1 MGIAMTTQTST
12 NQAFGPTP
20 EPRNEKN
27 ASHIFVMVAMG
38 LVAAA
43 IGVGLKVQ
51 LGLAAGP
58 AFAAAT
64 AVASILFALHALNL
78 RYARTQALEAEIAR
92 LESEVG
98 RTSVRMP
105 APSQRMP
112 PIPRPLTERST
123 SQPAVQPEPAQQPA
137 RAPAGAA
144 SPDHHAAASAPV
156 ANRPFAAS
164 GGPGLSEF
172 AARASTL
179 DDRPSVSDTAS
190 ALEDAWNFRPQ
201 HPPMERGNVPTSGTG
216 QVLQP
221 ALSAGLSSRLVAAVD
236 GVRADARL
244 DFRPESRPESR
255 PEARPE
261 SRNESL
267 HSSLREA
274 DVEMI
279 QSLIKKLADEVNAT
293 EASHQASPPARAEQT
308 ARPPAGHEGYAGA
321 ASTGPSALP
330 RSVEASID
338 ALRMTADAMG
348 AAPRIPAHH
357 RPQPTGLSRLIP
369 PQVSA
374 APQPSPQTQMQP
386 QSRDT
391 GTGPQRPPTAPSTPA
406 HSHVAAIAQ
415 ALHAGRV
422 DVLLE
427 PIMGLGDLRARHYEV
442 SIRLGGPAGE
452 PVDADPHSRTLA
464 GTGVLPLLDRA
475 RFARTA
481 NVAERLE
488 ERGKSGSVFS
498 AFSGESLADKGFVA
512 AAAESC
518 RERASVGGQL
528 VLSFAQS
535 DVRMLS
541 PGQWNALGDLR
552 DLGFRF
558 AISDVTHLDMDFE
571 RLAATGF
578 TFVKLDADVFLD
590 GMRAPYGLIPPGD
603 ICRHLAGL
611 GLSPIVGRI
620 DDDSERARLHN
631 FGVVYGQGSL
641 FGGARP
647 VKADALARPHHAAA

>member
-1 MGIAMTTQTST
+1 MPGYGIVEDRR
-12 NQAFGPTP
+12 PT
-20 EPRNEKN
+20 
-27 ASHIFVMVAMG
+27 
-38 LVAAA
+38 
-43 IGVGLKVQ
+43 
-51 LGLAAGP
+51 
-58 AFAAAT
+58 
-64 AVASILFALHALNL
+64 
-78 RYARTQALEAEIAR
+78 
-92 LESEVG
+92 
-98 RTSVRMP
+98 
-105 APSQRMP
+105 
-112 PIPRPLTERST
+112 
-123 SQPAVQPEPAQQPA
+123 
-137 RAPAGAA
+137 
-144 SPDHHAAASAPV
+144 
-156 ANRPFAAS
+156 
-164 GGPGLSEF
+164 
-172 AARASTL
+172 
-179 DDRPSVSDTAS
+179 
-190 ALEDAWNFRPQ
+190 
-201 HPPMERGNVPTSGTG
+201 
-216 QVLQP
+216 
-221 ALSAGLSSRLVAAVD
+221 LSAGLPPRLVAAVE
-236 GVRADARL
+236 GVRAETRPEIH
-244 DFRPESRPESR
+244 PESRLEVR
-255 PEARPE
+255 PATRSEAQ
-261 SRNESL
+261 
-267 HSSLREA
+267 HSPLREA

-293 EASHQASPPARAEQT
+293 EASHVPATPARAPQT
-308 ARPPAGHEGYAGA
+308 ARPHAGHDAVSG
-321 ASTGPSALP
+321 SALP

-348 AAPRIPAHH
+348 AAPRTPAQQ
-357 RPQPTGLSRLIP
+357 RPVPTGLSRLIVP
-369 PQVSA
+369 PA
-374 APQPSPQTQMQP
+374 AADAQPPTQP
-386 QSRDT
+386 QSQ
-391 GTGPQRPPTAPSTPA
+391 PLSQPPAKDSAASQPRQAPAPSAPA

-415 ALHAGRV
+415 ALHAGRI